1 MKQVL
6 VFKTSV
12 ASIEDT
18 ARVQPLLNRLLPE
31 SRWNFD
37 LQDWENILRVE
48 SEKYAV
54 SEIVNALNAAGYYC
68 EELPD

>member
-12 ASIEDT
+12 ITTEDE
-18 ARVQPLLNRLLPE
+18 ANAQSLLNQLLPE

-37 LQDWENILRVE
+37 MLDWENILRVE
-48 SEKYAV
+48 SEKYTA
-54 SEIVNALNAAGYYC
+54 SEIVSALNTAGYYC

>member
-12 ASIEDT
+12 ASTED
-18 ARVQPLLNRLLPE
+18 ASSVEPLLNQLLPE

-48 SEKYAV
+48 SERYAASEVV
-54 SEIVNALNAAGYYC
+54 SVLNTAGYYC